1 MHSTGRAAVRSTG
14 SPHIR
19 TCACAAARRAT
30 TSGSGPSAAER
41 RAVEAALSG
50 HRSGSRRVRSP
61 GAAPGRAIGM
71 TTRPIDE
78 QLIKYLT
85 DAHSIEEQAIAQMR
99 AAPDIAGDPQLADA
113 FRAHLT
119 ESERHERLVRERLD
133 AHGASPSKLK
143 DAVMAVGGK
152 GFVLF
157 ARSQPDTT
165 GKLTAH
171 ALSYEHL
178 EFASY
183 ELLLRVARRAG
194 DEETATVA
202 EQIRDE
208 EAAMAQ
214 RLEDSTDAAVE
225 ASLREQDPD
234 DLDKQLVKYLSDA
247 HAIEH
252 QAIQLLEKG
261 PKIAGDPVLA
271 QLYEE
276 HLGETREHARLVET
290 LLETHGGSTNALKD
304 AAMRLG
310 ALNWGAFF
318 AAQPDTPGKLAAFVH
333 AFEFLEI
340 GGYEQLL
347 RVARRANDADTVR
360 GVEAILVQER
370 AAARKVA
377 AQFDR
382 AVEASLQA
390 TGVAA

>member
-1 MHSTGRAAVRSTG
+1 M
-14 SPHIR
+14 
-19 TCACAAARRAT
+19 
-30 TSGSGPSAAER
+30 PSDT
-41 RAVEAALSG
+41 L
-50 HRSGSRRVRSP
+50 
-61 GAAPGRAIGM
+61 
-71 TTRPIDE
+71 DE
-78 QLIKYLT
+78 QLDKYLA
-85 DAHSIEEQAIAQMR
+85 DAHSIEEQALAQMR
-99 AAPDIAGDPQLADA
+99 KAPDIAGDASLAQA
-113 FRAHLT
+113 FAEHLT
-119 ESERHERLVRERLD
+119 ETERHERLVRERLD

-143 DAVMAVGGK
+143 DAVMAIGGK

-178 EFASY
+178 ELASY

-194 DEETATVA
+194 DEETAAVA

-234 DLDKQLVKYLSDA
+234 DLDKQLLKYLSDA
-247 HAIEH
+247 HAIEN

-276 HLGETREHARLVET
+276 HLGETREHEKLVET
-290 LLETHGGSTNALKD
+290 LLETHGGSTNAIKD

-310 ALNWGAFF
+310 ALNWGGFF

-360 GVEAILVQER
+360 GVEAILVEER

-382 AVEASLQA
+382 AVEASLRA